1 MFTEDGYAG
10 DEESIY
16 KLKKWGVGEG
26 SLNDT
31 IFIAT
36 AVPLLVLHLYTF
48 FASRSCDVNILKLRR
63 ERFLKQKTE

>member
-1 MFTEDGYAG
+1 MG
-10 DEESIY
+10 
-16 KLKKWGVGEG
+16 GVGEG

-48 FASRSCDVNILKLRR
+48 FASRSCDVNILKLKR